1 MLNITHIL
9 SSIRFPKLK
18 LYFEQLP
25 DGFEF
30 FGVHLAFNGILIACA
45 LIFGLFMAQWQA
57 KRTKQQPEVY
67 LDFTLYAIVCSFIG
81 ARVFYVLFHWEE
93 YQKNFLQVFNVRD
106 GGLSIYGAII
116 AAIITAK
123 IYCKAKK
130 YSFVLLTDTAVFGLL
145 TGQVIGRFGNFF
157 SREAFGCY
165 TDGLFAMQIAQNDA
179 GIDFIC
185 TVQNLVSR
193 YDKQEQTFLNILE
206 IRDKVVLLD
215 GVRYIQ
221 VHPLFLYEI
230 VWNVSLLLFLFLYTN
245 YKKFDGEILLL
256 YLCGYGLGRVWI
268 ESLRIESFDLFGT
281 GISIFQITAAIF
293 VVIPFLFLVLGW
305 KRAYEKK
312 K

>member
-1 MLNITHIL
+1 MTHIL

-30 FGVHLAFNGILIACA
+30 FGMHLAFNGILIACA
-45 LIFGLFMAQWQA
+45 LILGLLIAQWQA

-67 LDFTLYAIVCSFIG
+67 LDFALYAIVFSFIG
-81 ARVFYVLFHWEE
+81 ARVFYVLFRWEE

-116 AAIITAK
+116 AAIITAAV
-123 IYCKAKK
+123 YCRAKK
-130 YSFVLLTDTAVFGLL
+130 YSFVLLTDTAVIGLL

-157 SREAFGCY
+157 SRKAFGCY
-165 TDGLFAMQIAQNDA
+165 TDRVFAMQIAQNDA
-179 GIDFIC
+179 GVDFIC

-193 YDKQEQTFLNILE
+193 YDRQEQTFLNILE
-206 IRDKVVLLD
+206 IRDKAVILD
-215 GVRYIQ
+215 GIRYIQ

-230 VWNVSLLLFLFLYTN
+230 IWNICLLFFLCLYTN
-245 YKKFDGEILLL
+245 YKKFDGEIFLL
-256 YLCGYGLGRVWI
+256 YLCGYGLGRVWM
-268 ESLRIESFDLFGT
+268 ESLRIESLTLWGT
-281 GISIFQITAAIF
+281 SLSITQVIAAIF
-293 VVIPFLFLVLGW
+293 VVVSFLFLVLGW
-305 KRAYEKK
+305 KRAQEKK

>member
-1 MLNITHIL
+1 MTHIL

-18 LYFEQLP
+18 LQFEQLP

-30 FGVHLAFNGILIACA
+30 FGMHLAFHGILVACA
-45 LIFGLFMAQWQA
+45 LIFGLLMAQWQA
-57 KRTKQQPEVY
+57 KRTKQQPEIY
-67 LDFTLYAIVCSFIG
+67 LDFALYAIVCSFIG
-81 ARVFYVLFHWEE
+81 ARVFYVLFQWEE
-93 YQKNFLQVFNVRD
+93 YQENFLQVFNVRD

-116 AAIITAK
+116 AALITAAV
-123 IYCKAKK
+123 YCKAKRL
-130 YSFVLLTDTAVFGLL
+130 SFALLTDTAVIGLL

-165 TDGLFAMQIAQNDA
+165 TDGLFTMQIAQNDA
-179 GIDFIC
+179 GVDFIC

-206 IRDKVVLLD
+206 IRDKAVVLD
-215 GVRYIQ
+215 GIRYIQ

-230 VWNVSLLLFLFLYTN
+230 VWNIILLLFLFLYTN

-268 ESLRIESFDLFGT
+268 ESLRIESVVLW
-281 GISIFQITAAIF
+281 GINLSVTQIIAAVF

-305 KRAYEKK
+305 KREHEKK